1 MSKYA
6 LLLSSAWGVAVAER
20 TSVKA
25 VESIFPSPMFSVFP
39 AKRTKHTVQ
48 AHVGC
53 RKWDKDYFGVGV
65 AVEKKMRV
73 TVCYT
78 PNGEKVRREEG
89 VGGATDSYG
98 QLRTATDS

>member
-78 PNGEKVRREEG
+78 PNGEKVRREERRAG
-89 VGGATDSYG
+89 ELA
-98 QLRTATDS
+98 Q